1 MRLGKTNLNV
11 NKNGFGALPIQRRN
25 KKDSIEIL
33 KTAYDNGIDF
43 YDTARFYTDSE
54 KKLGLAFEDVR
65 EDIYIASKTGM
76 ETVEEFWKDLETSL
90 KELKTDY
97 LDLYQFHN
105 ISFCPKKDD
114 ELYKA
119 MLEAK
124 EQKLINH
131 IGITTHKITIA
142 NEALDTGIYETL
154 QYPFSYLSGTE
165 ELKLIEKC
173 RKLDVGFL
181 AMKAMGGGLLK
192 NSKAS
197 FAYINQFSNV
207 LPIWGIQKLSELNE
221 FLSYDETTVLDDELK
236 KAMVELDT
244 MAQKTKLPIVMGAQ
258 LSREAASP
266 LELNNQC
273 IADSSWIERK
283 ASEIVLVWSSTEKIR
298 GKSVNEIKDKK
309 KKVEEEIP
317 GFEIGKPGKLYFLL
331 TKSRIIPKNSTAVV
345 DINSNTGK
353 VSQKLREQP
362 KPKPKQTEA
371 FEELG
376 DPSFSKQ

>member
-236 KAMVELDT
+236 KA
-244 MAQKTKLPIVMGAQ
+244 
-258 LSREAASP
+258 
-266 LELNNQC
+266 
-273 IADSSWIERK
+273 IE
-283 ASEIVLVWSSTEKIR
+283 
-298 GKSVNEIKDKK
+298 NDK
-309 KKVEEEIP
+309 
-317 GFEIGKPGKLYFLL
+317 
-331 TKSRIIPKNSTAVV
+331 N
-345 DINSNTGK
+345 
-353 VSQKLREQP
+353 
-362 KPKPKQTEA
+362 
-371 FEELG
+371 ELG
-376 DPSFSKQ
+376 DNFCRGCGYCMPCPEDINISLCCRMSLWIRRFPTEPNMDEKTQEIMKKTLDCMECYACVDKCPYELDIPELLKENYEDYMNVLEGRTVI